1 MPNYYTAD
9 NVNLGIRA
17 TLNGKKHAITSATV
31 SVWDAVGNTLRVN
44 AAAMTVSADEA
55 TYQVATSVTDEVGTY
70 RVEYTVTLSDGQGVL
85 SAQDTFE
92 VLVRF
97 S

>member
-17 TLNGKKHAITSATV
+17 TLDGKKHAITSATV
-31 SVWDAVGNTLRVN
+31 SVWDAVGDTLRVN
-44 AAAMTVSADEA
+44 AVAMTISADEA

-70 RVEYTVTLSDGQGVL
+70 RVEYTVTLSNSQGVL

-92 VLVRF
+92 VLVRY